1 MNDAEIYDKLTPIF
15 QDVLDDDNLKLH
27 PALNANNVEAWDSMS
42 NVHLMLSVERAFG
55 IRLSAGQI
63 ASLENVGDLVQLI
76 QKLKG

>member
-1 MNDAEIYDKLTPIF
+1 MNDAEIYETLTPIF
-15 QDVLDDDNLKLH
+15 QDVLDDDGLALR
-27 PALNANNVEAWDSMS
+27 PGLNANDVEAWDSMS

>member
-1 MNDAEIYDKLTPIF
+1 MSDDEIYETLTPIF
-15 QDVLDDDNLKLH
+15 QDVLDDDGLTLR
-27 PALNANNVEAWDSMS
+27 PGLNANDVETWDSMS

-63 ASLENVGDLVQLI
+63 ASLENVGDLVHLI